1 MIRLFK
7 DKETE
12 KIYRQQYSGKL
23 PGPMQ
28 KTALRKLIM
37 IDHAES
43 LNDLL
48 VPPGNRLESLSGKRK
63 VNTAYESTI
72 SIEFALS
79 TEIMTFIQSKY
90 VTITRR
96 QEYEQQD

>member
-1 MIRLFK
+1 MIRSFK

-63 VNTAYESTI
+63 GHY
-72 SIEFALS
+72 SIRINNQYRICFEYRDNDFHS
-79 TEIMTFIQSKY
+79 VEICDY
-90 VTITRR
+90 H
-96 QEYEQQD
+96 

>member
-1 MIRLFK
+1 MIRSFK

-48 VPPGNRLESLSGKRK
+48 VPPGNRL
-63 VNTAYESTI
+63 
-72 SIEFALS
+72 
-79 TEIMTFIQSKY
+79 
-90 VTITRR
+90 
-96 QEYEQQD
+96 